1 MELLWQSRVEDD
13 KPVPAVEAV
22 PRTKLA
28 ARRANAAVIQELT
41 RVVTAEEHRRA
52 QESDAAVARHRSRMS

>member
-1 MELLWQSRVEDD
+1 
-13 KPVPAVEAV
+13 VEAV